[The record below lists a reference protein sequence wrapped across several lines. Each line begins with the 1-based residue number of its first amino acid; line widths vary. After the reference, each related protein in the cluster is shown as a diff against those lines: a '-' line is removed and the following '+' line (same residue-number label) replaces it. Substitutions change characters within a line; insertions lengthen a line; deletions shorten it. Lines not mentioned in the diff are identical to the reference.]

1 MEEREEQQ
9 AAIFE
14 QVKHAKLLAGT
25 IDTIIWFAY
34 KGGFHR
40 FQPERI
46 FLDEAAYT
54 PLIKVLALL
63 ALQTNLTFLGDGQ
76 QLAPVCSVKQ
86 SVLMRPESKGACLWA
101 LPAYELDSVLSCTD
115 LETAAKQ
122 YFINPVCPDY
132 QLFGKD
138 NLVESFRYGGRLA
151 EVLSEN
157 VYHGQLIGQS
167 QHGTEIVVL
176 NAARQESDLHRTN
189 SSEVR
194 TVQNYLAA
202 HSNEDYAVLTPYC
215 KQVWQ
220 LQRALPQPEKVMTI
234 HRAQSHEW
242 DTVIISIVDTDD
254 KWYTDSQNKDVQGL
268 RILNTAISRARKKL
282 VLVCDIAYWKKEK
295 TQLICKLIEAA
306 EGKKGEGTHVLCK

>member
-1 MEEREEQQ
+1 MAPSIVWMIAHDYPVVLTAPTNHSLDVALTAVLQQMQQAGEHAASAVRLGEPTPEFHKEFSQVCLVKKEKGSMEEREEQQ

-34 KGGFHR
+34 KGGFRR

-54 PLIKVLALL
+54 PLIKALALL

-76 QLAPVCSVKQ
+76 QLAPVCSDKQ
-86 SVLMRPESKGACLWA
+86 SVLMRSESKGACLWA
-101 LPAYELDSVLSCTD
+101 LPAYELDSVLSCAD
-115 LETAAKQ
+115 LEIAVKQ

-157 VYHGQLIGQS
+157 VYHGQLIGKKKK
-167 QHGTEIVVL
+167 
-176 NAARQESDLHRTN
+176 
-189 SSEVR
+189 
-194 TVQNYLAA
+194 
-202 HSNEDYAVLTPYC
+202 HS
-215 KQVWQ
+215 
-220 LQRALPQPEKVMTI
+220 
-234 HRAQSHEW
+234 
-242 DTVIISIVDTDD
+242 
-254 KWYTDSQNKDVQGL
+254 
-268 RILNTAISRARKKL
+268 
-282 VLVCDIAYWKKEK
+282 
-295 TQLICKLIEAA
+295 
-306 EGKKGEGTHVLCK
+306 